1 MKRLV
6 TLLVVLAMLLS
17 VAACAEGKLAW
28 YGPYSS
34 PYVEEVKSYVEQFM
48 ADTGCEVR
56 ILIGSQNDQ
65 MTQDNNLRALVG
77 DGYQYIASY
86 PGSDG
91 AAGLYDELGT
101 FGVQVV
107 GYGAT
112 TATEAGS
119 FCVATDVYAAAY
131 AACEAAIEAIGGTG
145 GILSVLG
152 TVNDT
157 NTLKRKQAVEDC
169 IAAHEGVELIQN
181 VVDIKTIDQGVE
193 KVSTA
198 LSANADKID
207 AIVCTHTASSSAAA
221 QVLDDYY
228 ARNPEAEKIILI
240 GIDTQEDI
248 LKGIENGNVY
258 GTIAQNTFAHGY
270 VPMMILKLL
279 SEGWEKLPETYFID
293 SGYILVT
300 KDNVETYPEDRV
312 ALTNQIVDSLTVDY
326 LTKG

>member
-1 MKRLV
+1 MKKVIAMILV
-6 TLLVVLAMLLS
+6 SLLMASGLAL
-17 VAACAEGKLAW
+17 AEGKLAW

-34 PYVEEVKSYVEQFM
+34 PYVEEVKGYVEQFM
-48 ADTGCEVR
+48 ADTGCDVR

-77 DGYQYIASY
+77 DGCMYIASY

-101 FGVQVV
+101 YGVSVV

-112 TATEAGS
+112 TATEAEA

-131 AACEAAIEAIGGTG
+131 AACEAAIEAIGGEG
-145 GILSVLG
+145 GIVSVLG
-152 TVNDT
+152 MVNDT

-169 IAAHEGVELIQN
+169 IAAHEGVELVQN
-181 VVDIKTIDQGVE
+181 VVDIKSIDQGVE

-207 AIVCTHTASSSAAA
+207 AIVCTHTASSSATA

-228 ARNPEAEKIILI
+228 ARNPEADKIIMI
-240 GIDTQEDI
+240 GIDTQDDVM
-248 LKGIENGNVY
+248 KGIENGIVY

-270 VPMMILKLL
+270 VPMMILKYL
-279 SEGWEKLPETYFID
+279 SEGWQKVQGKYFID

-300 KDNVETYPEDRV
+300 KDNIETYKDERID
-312 ALTNQIVDSLTVDY
+312 LTNRICDNLTVEY
-326 LTKG
+326 LTKD